1 MRSRFK
7 SSTIIDRR
15 MKPHGQPPE
24 QPPPGEILKQQFLEE
39 IGMSQN
45 QLAHAIGVPPN
56 RIHDIVRGRRNITAD
71 TDLRLSQFF
80 AFSEG
85 YWLRL
90 DNTYELTKARRGLGP
105 TIEKI
110 GAGGLV

>member
-1 MRSRFK
+1 MRIRFK

-15 MKPHGQPPE
+15 MKPHGQPAE

-56 RIHDIVRGRRNITAD
+56 RIHDIVRGRRDITAD
-71 TDLRLSQFF
+71 TNLRLSRFCGF
-80 AFSEG
+80 LEG

-90 DNTYELTKARRGLGP
+90 DNTYELRKARRGLGP

-110 GAGGLV
+110 GAAGLV

>member
-1 MRSRFK
+1 MRIRFK

-15 MKPHGQPPE
+15 LKPHGQPAE

-45 QLAHAIGVPPN
+45 QLAHAIGVPPH
-56 RIHDIVRGRRNITAD
+56 RIHDIVRGQRNITVD